1 MKKMGNLVFYS
12 EEDVKNF
19 TFYKFPKAL
28 FSEPKYRGLSDAAK
42 ILYMIFY
49 DRLILSIDNRYFD
62 ENGIV
67 FIYFTINQVIAE
79 LGWSRDKVKRAMHC
93 LEDNDLIVLERES
106 AGLAYRIYVTKLVI
120 EEKKDPEEPQKEVGS
135 KRAQGGIKISPGV
148 GSKRAPNKTNNNKTN
163 KTDSYMRARA
173 REKNK
178 FHNFNQRSYDMPAL
192 EKVLLSK
199 QSSQEGDSS

>member
-1 MKKMGNLVFYS
+1 MGNLVFYS

-49 DRLILSIDNRYFD
+49 DRLMLSIDNRYFD

-120 EEKKDPEEPQKEVGS
+120 EEKKELEEPQKGVGS

-148 GSKRAPNKTNNNKTN
+148 GSKRAPNKTNNIKTN

-192 EKVLLSK
+192 EKALLSK

>member
-1 MKKMGNLVFYS
+1 MGNLVFYS